1 MKRGNRSLP
10 VACSFICL
18 VRRMHTHACASVL
31 DKHIDKWADVVL
43 HAAFRRLYTY
53 TLTALWRADRHRD
66 AAHPDQTRHDVTAMS
81 CLITFLFS
89 FLPSLLRIPH
99 YSSLFL
105 VHSTSVIYSVTLH
118 SLLIFFFFTYF
129 TSSFYYIMKIEQ
141 GKKGA
146 EEFNVKETF

>member
-99 YSSLFL
+99 YSSFFL
-105 VHSTSVIYSVTLH
+105 VHSI
-118 SLLIFFFFTYF
+118 LLVVHFYLFYFFFLL
-129 TSSFYYIMKIEQ
+129 YYEDRTRQKRCRGI
-141 GKKGA
+141 
-146 EEFNVKETF
+146 